1 MVAWRN
7 RVAAHSTLVLC
18 VTAVASNPP
27 LSRFINFR
35 QKNVLDKLNYT
46 FVRKLVTGNQPKG
59 QEKISGAAS
68 LQLAIR

>member
-46 FVRKLVTGNQPKG
+46 FVRKLITGNQPKG

>member
-1 MVAWRN
+1 MA
-7 RVAAHSTLVLC
+7 C
-18 VTAVASNPP
+18 VQSSHRAFNARALRGCWSLFPP

-46 FVRKLVTGNQPKG
+46 FIRKLVTGNQPKG